1 MNKKVK
7 INETKWEIELIDK
20 LSVDNC
26 IKWHIYIMRNVE
38 RGCEFY
44 TLKIIQHKGSKPFFL
59 AERFEIVSG
68 FAFSY
73 DAEDYLYKHFYP
85 EDAEMLE
92 KLLIELSD
100 KEIRGKLK

>member
-1 MNKKVK
+1 MVYLYYAKCRK
-7 INETKWEIELIDK
+7 
-20 LSVDNC
+20 
-26 IKWHIYIMRNVE
+26 
-38 RGCEFY
+38 GCEFY

-100 KEIRGKLK
+100 KEIRGEQNEQEIRSI